1 MNYSHFGFLT
11 GCSYQRGRVTRGAS
25 PSDWQQAT
33 AWEGGTLATCPGPRM
48 SARAAGTRVRGAAGW
63 AGHKLSPPPGGW
75 CRRPP
80 GRADTPPSRCAA
92 TRQRP
97 AAAGS
102 KIERNYVSEFEIEWT
117 HYGRYKYNL
126 WVLQR
131 NEKNVIL
138 IWYCFCTIMK
148 ECTLSS
154 CPP

>member
-63 AGHKLSPPPGGW
+63 AGHKLSPPPGG
-75 CRRPP
+75 CGRRPP
-80 GRADTPPSRCAA
+80 RRADTPPSRCAA

-102 KIERNYVSEFEIEWT
+102 KIERNYVSEFELSEHIMADINTTYE
-117 HYGRYKYNL
+117 YFRG
-126 WVLQR
+126 

-138 IWYCFCTIMK
+138 IWYCFCTNMK